1 MDLDNILSVSGLPG
15 LYKLVTT
22 RSNGLV
28 IEDFDSGKKTFISMR
43 KHQFTPLESIGIYT
57 YTDVSD
63 IRDVFRK
70 IEAVEVDIP
79 DASAQ
84 GSAFHDFFRS
94 VLPDYDESRVYLSD
108 IKKLVKW
115 YAFLK
120 ERNLLETTEAGDE
133 EE

>member
-1 MDLDNILSVSGLPG
+1 MNICQVIEQIIPIN
-15 LYKLVTT
+15 
-22 RSNGLV
+22 RIV

-63 IRDVFRK
+63 IRDVFIK
-70 IEAVEVDIP
+70 MDGFADEMP
-79 DASAQ
+79 DASAP
-84 GSAFHDFFRS
+84 GPDFHTYFRR

-115 YAFLK
+115 YGFLK
-120 ERNLLETTEAGDE
+120 ERDLIDTASVADDE